1 MLKKSNAT
9 KTKRQK
15 NTFYI
20 NLHFGF
26 INYLYLQIKTNLN
39 KTYYMKK
46 LFAILLILVVS
57 FGFKAKADEG
67 MWLLPLIEKL
77 NMGKMTELG
86 LKLSAEDIYSL
97 NKASVKDA
105 IIIFGG
111 GCTGE
116 IVSSQGLILTNHHC
130 GYGSI
135 QQHSSVDH
143 DYLRDGFWAMTK
155 DQELPNPNLA
165 VTFLIRI
172 EDVSAQILANVKPG
186 MSEADRTAAINE
198 SRQTIEKKAGE
209 GNNYRAQ
216 VGSFYGGN
224 YFYLLVYERYNDVRL
239 VGAPP
244 TSIGKFGSDTDN
256 WEWPRHTG
264 DFSVFRV
271 YSGPDGKPAPYSKD
285 NIPLKPKHYLPVSIK
300 DLNKG
305 DFAMIMGYPGRTNR
319 YMTSFEINEQLQIVH
334 PDRIKIRGIKQDIWM
349 KDMQTDQKINIQYAS
364 KYFGSSNYWK
374 YSIGQKGGLE
384 RLNVKA
390 KKEEIENQFN
400 KWVVATPDRKAKYGE
415 ALNMIKTSVE
425 GRAEYY
431 NALQYLNECISGCE
445 LFGVNRGVG
454 NLITALKTGDKQ
466 KISDATTQFKNN
478 TADFYKDYNPPTDI
492 KSMKAMLTLYR
503 TDVPAK
509 FHPDF
514 YANVVD
520 KKFKGSIDKFVDD
533 IFAKSVFASE
543 AKLNAFLSKPVLK
556 TLETDPVYLTTTSIY
571 KVGGDIS
578 KGSSQFDATLLT
590 GKRMWVAAL
599 MEMAPEKTQYP
610 DANSTMRLSYGTV
623 KDYDPRDAVTYKYF
637 TTLQGV
643 VDKYKPGD
651 YEFDL
656 PKRLIDLNAKK
667 EFGRYGSPKG
677 YMPVCFLTTNDITG
691 GNSGSPV
698 MNGNG
703 ELIGL
708 AFDGN
713 WESMSGDI
721 AYEPELQ
728 RTIVVDIR
736 YVLWVMDVYS
746 GAKHIV
752 DEMTI
757 VQ

>member
-1 MLKKSNAT
+1 
-9 KTKRQK
+9 
-15 NTFYI
+15 
-20 NLHFGF
+20 
-26 INYLYLQIKTNLN
+26 
-39 KTYYMKK
+39 MKK

-77 NMGKMTELG
+77 NMGKMTALG
-86 LKLSAEDIYSL
+86 LKLSADDIYSI
-97 NKASVKDA
+97 NKACVKDA
-105 IIIFGG
+105 IVIFGG
-111 GCTGE
+111 GCTAE
-116 IVSSQGLILTNHHC
+116 IVSPQGLVLTNHHC

-135 QQHSSVDH
+135 QAHSSVDH
-143 DYLRDGFWAMTK
+143 DYLRDGFWAKTK
-155 DQELPNPNLA
+155 EEELPNPNLS

-172 EDVSAQILANVKPG
+172 ENVTTQVLANVKQG
-186 MSEADRTAAINE
+186 MSETDRTAAINE
-198 SRQTIEKKAGE
+198 ARQAIEKKAAE

-224 YFYLLVYERYNDVRL
+224 YFYLLVYERYTDVRL

-244 TSIGKFGSDTDN
+244 SSIGKFGFDTDN

-271 YSGPDGKPAPYSKD
+271 YSAPDGKPAAYAKE

-300 DLNKG
+300 DKNIG
-305 DFAMIMGYPGRTNR
+305 DFAMILGYPGRTNR
-319 YMTSFEINEQLQIVH
+319 YMTSWEVDEQLKIVH
-334 PDRIKIRGIKQDIWM
+334 PDRIKIRGVKQEIWM
-349 KDMQTDQKINIQYAS
+349 KDMMADQKVNIQYSA
-364 KYFGSSNYWK
+364 KYSGSSNYWK
-374 YSIGQKGGLE
+374 YSIGQKSSLE
-384 RLNVKA
+384 KLNVIA
-390 KKEEIENQFN
+390 KKKETENQFN
-400 KWVVATPDRKAKYGE
+400 TWVAADADRKTKYGE
-415 ALNMIKTSVE
+415 ALNMIKSSIE

-431 NALQYLNECISGCE
+431 NALQYLNECIQGCE
-445 LFGVNRGVG
+445 LFGLNRRVEG
-454 NLITALKTGDKQ
+454 LLTALKSKDNQ
-466 KISDATTQFKNN
+466 KITDAVTQMKN
-478 TADFYKDYNPPTDI
+478 TGSDFYKDYNSSTDN
-492 KSMKAMLTLYR
+492 KSTKAMLKLYR
-503 TDVPAK
+503 ADVPAK

-514 YANVVD
+514 YVNVVD
-520 KKFKGSIDKFVDD
+520 KKFKGDIDKFVDNM
-533 IFAKSVFASE
+533 FAKSIFSSE
-543 AKLNAFLSKPVLK
+543 AKLNAFLSKPDVK
-556 TLETDPVYLTTTSIY
+556 TLETDPVYLTTTSIF
-571 KVGGDIS
+571 KTGGEIS
-578 KGSSQFDATLLT
+578 KGSSQFDATLAT
-590 GKRMWVAAL
+590 GKRIWIAAL

-623 KDYDPRDAVTYKYF
+623 QDYDPRDGVTYKYY

-643 VDKYKPGD
+643 VDKYKPND
-651 YEFDL
+651 YEFDV
-656 PKRLIDLNAKK
+656 PQRLIDLNNKK
-667 EFGRYGSPKG
+667 EFGRYGSSKG

-721 AYEPELQ
+721 AYEPQLQ

-736 YVLWVMDVYS
+736 YVLWIMDIYA
-746 GAKHIV
+746 GAKNLV

>member
-1 MLKKSNAT
+1 
-9 KTKRQK
+9 
-15 NTFYI
+15 
-20 NLHFGF
+20 
-26 INYLYLQIKTNLN
+26 
-39 KTYYMKK
+39 MKK
-46 LFAILLILVVS
+46 LFAILLIL
-57 FGFKAKADEG
+57 FLGTGFKVKADEG
-67 MWLLPLIEKL
+67 MWLLPLLEKL
-77 NMGKMTELG
+77 NIGKMTQLG
-86 LKLSAEDIYSL
+86 LKLSAEDIYSI
-97 NKASVKDA
+97 NKVCVKDA
-105 IIIFGG
+105 IVIFGG

-135 QQHSSVDH
+135 QAHSTVEH
-143 DYLRDGFWAMTK
+143 DYLKDGFWAMSK
-155 DQELPNPNLA
+155 DQELPNPNLS

-172 EDVSAQILANVKPG
+172 EDVTTQMLASVKPG
-186 MSEADRTAAINE
+186 MSETDRSAALLE
-198 SRQTIEKKAGE
+198 ARQGIEKKATE

-224 YFYLLVYERYNDVRL
+224 YFYLLVYERYTDVRL

-244 TSIGKFGSDTDN
+244 SSIGKFGSDTDN

-271 YSGPDGKPAPYSKD
+271 YSAPDGKPAPYSKE

-300 DLNKG
+300 DRNPG
-305 DFAMIMGYPGRTNR
+305 DFAMILGYPGRTNR
-319 YMTSFEINEQLQIVH
+319 YMTSYEVNEQLKIVH

-349 KDMQTDQKINIQYAS
+349 KDMQADQKVNIQYSA

-374 YSIGQKGGLE
+374 YSIGQKRGLE
-384 RLNVKA
+384 RLNVIG
-390 KKEEIENQFN
+390 KKEDIEKQFN
-400 KWVVATPDRKAKYGE
+400 TWVSGSQDRKDKYGE
-415 ALNMIKTSVE
+415 ALNMIKTSIE
-425 GRAEYY
+425 GRSEYY
-431 NALQYLNECISGCE
+431 NALQYLNECIQGCE
-445 LFGVNRGVG
+445 LLSMNRGAAG
-454 NLITALKTGDKQ
+454 LITALKAKDDK
-466 KISDATTQFKNN
+466 KITEAVNQIKSFST
-478 TADFYKDYNPPTDI
+478 DFYKDYNAATDI
-492 KSMKAMLTLYR
+492 KSMKAMLQLYR

-514 YANVVD
+514 YTNVVD

-533 IFAKSVFASE
+533 MFQKSVFASE
-543 AKLNAFLSKPVLK
+543 AKLNQFLSKPVLK
-556 TLETDPVYLTTTSIY
+556 TVENDPVFLTTASIY
-571 KVGGDIS
+571 KIAADIS
-578 KGSSQFDATLLT
+578 KGSSQFDAGLAT
-590 GKRMWVAAL
+590 GKRLWIAAL

-610 DANSTMRLSYGTV
+610 DANSTMRLTYGTV
-623 KDYDPRDAVTYKYF
+623 KDYDPRDGVTYKYY
-637 TTLQGV
+637 TTLNGV
-643 VDKYKPGD
+643 MEKYKPAD

-656 PKRLIDLNAKK
+656 PQRLIDLYNKK
-667 EFGRYGSPKG
+667 EFGRYGSSKG

-736 YVLWVMDVYS
+736 YVLWTMDIYA
-746 GAKHIV
+746 GAKNLV